1 MVAMLWDDFRKV
13 FAATF
18 TFSFVP
24 VVSIFAIHKVL
35 KIRFP
40 ALTLC
45 IGRQSKVL
53 WAVNGGTVARQ
64 RLMLVSVIH
73 ISSSPI
79 FRVWSHFLVK
89 WFAFIFAVRNE
100 SHSNTEPFSVNFYS
114 ESFTVV
120 IWHGFVYRATAW
132 YTTVQYRLSWT
143 QRRYAKSRN
152 TEINSKCGIYKCVVL
167 ARVRA

>member
-1 MVAMLWDDFRKV
+1 MYHAVARYTKPCQIGNLVDSINRKPVIYMVTMLWDDFRKV
-13 FAATF
+13 FAAAF

-24 VVSIFAIHKVL
+24 VVSIFTIHKVL

-53 WAVNGGTVARQ
+53 WTVNGGTVARQ

-79 FRVWSHFLVK
+79 LRVWSHFLVK
-89 WFAFIFAVRNE
+89 WLAFIFAVSNE

-120 IWHGFVYRATAW
+120 TLMPMRQIAE
-132 YTTVQYRLSWT
+132 L
-143 QRRYAKSRN
+143 
-152 TEINSKCGIYKCVVL
+152 L
-167 ARVRA
+167 